1 MLWAMAACLTPAAR
15 PLRSLPCSGCLA
27 LKHASLLRVG
37 SSRAAAMMTHASSVG
52 KGFGG
57 GEATRDP
64 APTAYDANDP
74 KSKQQA
80 VHKAESFAQYI
91 ASRAAAAA
99 TTEAQPAVAAAV
111 AAAAVAAP
119 VAAAAPSLPYVPRAA
134 PAPVAA
140 PAPNSVRA
148 HDYSCI
154 DNGQPFVAPGMPH
167 RARTPD

>member
-15 PLRSLPCSGCLA
+15 PLRSLPCSGCLV

-37 SSRAAAMMTHASSVG
+37 SSRAAAMMTHAGSVG

-111 AAAAVAAP
+111 AADCTAVA
-119 VAAAAPSLPYVPRAA
+119 LGRRAA
-134 PAPVAA
+134 RTRIRIRIRTRTCTRTHTHTHTRIRIRIRIRILPM
-140 PAPNSVRA
+140 
-148 HDYSCI
+148 HDST
-154 DNGQPFVAPGMPH
+154 QPPC
-167 RARTPD
+167 